1 MELTN
6 KQVIEEVLKPLQN
19 AKTEE
24 EIKSKIR
31 NIECQDFNTMDRL
44 LYITELEHFILM
56 KDDIDELILE
66 LI

>member
-19 AKTEE
+19 ARTEQ

-31 NIECQDFNTMDRL
+31 KIECQDFDTMDRL

-56 KDDIDELILE
+56 KDEIDEFITE
-66 LI
+66 LM